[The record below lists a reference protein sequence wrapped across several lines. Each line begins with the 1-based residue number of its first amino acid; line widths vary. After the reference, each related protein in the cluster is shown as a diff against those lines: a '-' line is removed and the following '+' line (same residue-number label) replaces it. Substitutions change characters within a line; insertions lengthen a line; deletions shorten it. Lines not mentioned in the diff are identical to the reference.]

1 MPLDSEYE
9 LMQRLS
15 AGNEDAFGEL
25 FGRYYPR
32 VCAFV
37 SCIVKEE
44 RTAEDIAQDIF
55 LKIWERRDIFQ
66 GRVASFN
73 GYVYRMA
80 RNAALNAI
88 RRMTNID
95 WEQYI
100 QIEETLPDESFEKE
114 YYSREEMAKFR
125 PKRRR
130 VRRIRES
137 ENSRENGKIE
147 ELKELEEEEG
157 ESHRKRGQ
165 IERSEEERMRERR
178 EGFEKA
184 RAKEEIKNLPLQS
197 AKSAGSRTSTSVDP
211 STNSLPQEVNSVG
224 SPSGPSVSLEG
235 LHDDASL
242 WESLA
247 RARRVVLGQRHNT
260 SEALAERLAKEREEE
275 KMEGDDL
282 DEVNEFCK
290 RFKQI
295 TTEREK
301 ETKHED
307 LSQFTL
313 VKQTPTEEKKTEE
326 KEEEKTEEK
335 KEEEEEEELFEQP
348 VIGKGL
354 GDALKYLRSQR
365 VEDVEEEAYGR
376 RTDEV
381 IKTMD
386 TDGTASVI
394 VKM

>member
-1 MPLDSEYE
+1 MFFRIPQNGESQQKKEQTESPQTSEK
-9 LMQRLS
+9 QPVAPS
-15 AGNEDAFGEL
+15 GNENIRGESTL
-25 FGRYYPR
+25 RQ
-32 VCAFV
+32 VLQNMDSKHV
-37 SCIVKEE
+37 
-44 RTAEDIAQDIF
+44 AE
-55 LKIWERRDIFQ
+55 
-66 GRVASFN
+66 
-73 GYVYRMA
+73 
-80 RNAALNAI
+80 
-88 RRMTNID
+88 
-95 WEQYI
+95 
-100 QIEETLPDESFEKE
+100 E

-197 AKSAGSRTSTSVDP
+197 AKTAGSRTSTSVDP
-211 STNSLPQEVNSVG
+211 STNSLPQEVKSVG

-313 VKQTPTEEKKTEE
+313 VKQTPTEEKKAEE
-326 KEEEKTEEK
+326 KEEEKTEEKK